1 MLSELQVVG
10 SSPISSI
17 LKANFGAVAQLVEQ
31 SRFTILVVTFLKLR
45 KTMFDRKQLE
55 TVLRL
60 HEKSY
65 ELLKWA
71 KSALKQG
78 TITFSVLHTA
88 TDSVSAAMEWIQ
100 RHLANIP
107 STARPDASEVPL
119 FSRLFVSFLQTSFD
133 LSANAQVRVT
143 TNRCCCGF
151 CVTIQQGLNLVPRNP
166 SKRDF
171 KTAVELKQFYL
182 QRLATDFQ
190 ITNSGE
196 VIANVLTDSNFK
208 SELSMAT
215 WGAEL
220 VRRSQFASQG
230 EAVLALWREF
240 AWKDNNPIRDFT
252 IKPSLIL
259 NAEQA
264 IALRMKEFS
273 NT

>member
-1 MLSELQVVG
+1 MQFS
-10 SSPISSI
+10 
-17 LKANFGAVAQLVEQ
+17 ANSAPLREMFFQHKWRRA
-31 SRFTILVVTFLKLR
+31 ILR
-45 KTMFDRKQLE
+45 KTMFDRTQLE

-65 ELLKWA
+65 ELLKWV

-78 TITFSVLHTA
+78 TISFSVVHTA
-88 TDSVSAAMEWIQ
+88 TDSTSAAAEWIQ

-107 STARPDASEVPL
+107 CAARPDAIEVPQ

-133 LSANAQVRVT
+133 LSANAQVRT
-143 TNRCCCGF
+143 TTKSCCCGF
-151 CVTIQQGLNLVPRNP
+151 CTTIQMGPNLVPRTP

-190 ITNSGE
+190 ITNSGD
-196 VIANVLTDSNFK
+196 VIAKVLADSNFK
-208 SELSMAT
+208 TELSMAT

-240 AWKDNNPIRDFT
+240 AWKDNHPIRDFT

-264 IALRMKEFS
+264 ISQRLKEFA